1 MSTPNPYAAPKAP
14 VADQAV
20 AVPGNF
26 TPGGR
31 ARPAGSGWTWI
42 VEGWQLFMK
51 APGTWIAIAVIG
63 LVIFIGF
70 ALLGRISPL
79 LGNIASSLL
88 APVLAGG
95 LMLGCRALDE
105 GGALELG
112 HLFAGFQAPF
122 RRLIVVGAIY
132 LALVLAIGLVVAVI
146 TGASLFAM
154 FGGGAAQNP
163 AVAGGALLTLGLGM
177 LIGLALFVPVAMLI
191 WFAPALVVLNQL
203 APVEAL
209 KQSWSGCVRNIVPF
223 LIYGI
228 VLFVLAIVASLP
240 VMLGWL
246 ALGPVMVTS
255 IYTSYRDIYFG

>member
-20 AVPGNF
+20 AAPGNF

-31 ARPAGSGWTWI
+31 TRPAGSGWTWI
-42 VEGWQLFMK
+42 VEGWRLFMK
-51 APGTWIAIAVIG
+51 APGTWIAIAVIA

-88 APVLAGG
+88 APVFAGG
-95 LMLGCRALDE
+95 LMLGSRALDE
-105 GGALELG
+105 GGELELG
-112 HLFAGFQAPF
+112 HLFAGFRTRF
-122 RRLIVVGAIY
+122 GNLIVVGAIY

-163 AVAGGALLTLGLGM
+163 AAAGGAVLTLVLAM

-191 WFAPALVVLNQL
+191 WFAPALVVLNQV

-209 KQSWSGCVRNIVPF
+209 KQSWSGCVRNLVPF

-240 VMLGWL
+240 ILLGWL
-246 ALGPVMVTS
+246 ALGPVTITS
-255 IYTSYRDIYFG
+255 IYTSYRDIYYG